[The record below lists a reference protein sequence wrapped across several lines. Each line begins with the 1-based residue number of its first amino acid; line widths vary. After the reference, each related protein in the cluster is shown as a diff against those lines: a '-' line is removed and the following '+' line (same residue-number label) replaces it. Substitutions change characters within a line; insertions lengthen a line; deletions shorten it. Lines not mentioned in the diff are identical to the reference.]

1 MSPTE
6 DNSNNKKK
14 NLAGNYSIPDALN
27 AELQKEF
34 TKDVS
39 TPMDKLKDDILNQNS
54 YNKLRFQRAVNL
66 NLDDQ
71 KSYKQIMNE
80 RNLEREEVRV
90 DKLIK
95 ENQEIP
101 QIGESESRKRKKRW
115 DITPEEYNKQKEQ
128 RLVTGSTSKLIEELA
143 RERLPVVN
151 GIPLTDEILDK
162 ILPLGYSKVRQPPSF
177 KQNDDTIPP
186 DVIESNS
193 SEYYVIPSNE
203 SIGVLQSG
211 LPTEMSGIKGLDFFK
226 EEDMKHFGKL
236 ASLNS
241 KTELSEIEKKEI
253 GAMKLILKVK
263 NGSPI
268 VRKRAMKKL
277 SSSVNNLGPKLLLNQ
292 ILPVLMEPNLDPQER
307 HLLVRLVGRIIYQL
321 NDLIRP
327 YTHQVLSV
335 ISPFLIDE
343 DPTIRLE
350 TKEIISSLTKA
361 AGLANIIST
370 LRPDLDHVDEYVRN
384 LTARIFAI
392 VANTLGLKSFIPFLK
407 AVIKSKKN
415 WTARHT
421 GIRIIQQLCIM
432 LGEGNGSTILPYLST
447 LVETLIPPINDEATQ
462 VRTITAL
469 TLAQLAENVSPY
481 GIDSFEPVLEPI
493 WFGIRKQRGKGLAS
507 FLKCIGSIIP
517 LMCYDPNY
525 EEYTNYYTTEVTN
538 IIVREFESRD
548 EDMRKTILNI
558 IPRLPLSR
566 KLIPGYETKVIV
578 PFLKAFWNRRTATD
592 STRITKL
599 VIEATNHLAIKFDFL
614 EMLEHIVYF
623 SKDNNEELRRLA
635 IEAIN
640 KLISNNKDELI
651 GMDSQLDRK
660 LVDGVLYA
668 FQNQTMQNK
677 IYLTCFGTMANA
689 LNIRLKPHLNSIL
702 STILYRMKNKLE
714 YIREQA
720 ADLITIMAPYIKQC
734 SEDEDE
740 LLIKLILI
748 LYESLGEVYPE
759 VLGSIIN
766 ALYGCL
772 DAIDRVTLY
781 TMTNPSINQ
790 ILPTL
795 TPILKNR
802 HEKVQE
808 ACINLVGLIARKNA
822 ETINA
827 REWMRI
833 CFDLLEML
841 KAQRKRIRVAANRT
855 FGYISQT
862 IGPQD
867 VIVMLLSNLRVQE
880 RQLRVC
886 TAVAMGIVAET
897 CLPFTVLPA
906 IMNEYRTPEKN
917 VQNGVLKA
925 MSFMFE
931 YLDGKITKDYLF
943 AITPLLEDALTDR
956 DLVHRQTA
964 ATVVFHIALNC
975 IGLTNNDY
983 TDVFIHF
990 LNLIMPNIFE
1000 TSPHVITR
1008 ILESIESLRLVIG
1021 NGIFTNYMWS
1031 GLFHPARKVRTPYW
1045 KIYNGAYVQC
1055 SDALVPYYPRIEELP
1070 NDDDTEQDL
1079 SYKLEEL
1086 DLYL

>member
-1 MSPTE
+1 MTPPQ
-6 DNSNNKKK
+6 DKKK
-14 NLAGNYSIPDALN
+14 SLAGNYSIPDSLN

-39 TPMDKLKDDILNQNS
+39 SPMDKLKDDILNQNS
-54 YNKLRFQRAVNL
+54 YNRLRFQRAVDL
-66 NLDDQ
+66 NLDEK

-80 RNLEREEVRV
+80 RNLEREEFRV
-90 DKLIK
+90 EKLIK
-95 ENQEIP
+95 EKQQQEP
-101 QIGESESRKRKKRW
+101 SPLGESRRRKQRW
-115 DITPEEYNKQKEQ
+115 DVTPEEYNKQKEQ
-128 RLVTGSTSKLIEELA
+128 KLVSRSSSKLVEELA
-143 RERLPVVN
+143 RNKLPVVN

-162 ILPLGYSKVRQPPSF
+162 ILPPGYTKVRQPPNF
-177 KQNDDTIPP
+177 QQNDDTIPP
-186 DVIESNS
+186 DVIESTT
-193 SEYYVIPSNE
+193 SEYYVPPSNE
-203 SIGVLQSG
+203 SIGVIASG
-211 LPTEMSGIKGLDFFK
+211 ELPAEISGVKGLDFFK

-236 ASLNS
+236 AKLHG
-241 KTELSEIEKKEI
+241 KQDLSDDEQKEI

-277 SSSVNNLGPKLLLNQ
+277 TSSAIKFGPKILLNQ

-307 HLLVRLVGRIIYQL
+307 HLLVRVVGRVIYQL
-321 NDLIRP
+321 NDSIRP

-350 TKEIISSLTKA
+350 TREIISSLTKA

-392 VANTLGLKSFIPFLK
+392 VANTLGLKSFLPFLK
-407 AVIKSKKN
+407 AVVKSKKN

-421 GIRIIQQLCIM
+421 GIKIIQQLCIM

-447 LVETLIPPINDEATQ
+447 LVEILIPPINDEATQ

-469 TLAQLAENVSPY
+469 TLGQLAENVSPY
-481 GIDSFEPVLEPI
+481 GIESFEPVLEPI

-517 LMCYDPNY
+517 LMSHDVNY
-525 EEYTNYYTTEVTN
+525 EEYTNYYTTEVTS

-566 KLIPGYETKVIV
+566 KLIPTYESKVIK

-592 STRITKL
+592 SSRISRL
-599 VIEATNHLAIKFDFL
+599 VVEATNHLAIRFDFL
-614 EMLEHIVYF
+614 DMLDHIVYF
-623 SKDNNEELRRLA
+623 TKDNNEELRRLA
-635 IEAIN
+635 IDAIN
-640 KLISNNKDELI
+640 KLISSNEDELI

-668 FQNQTMQNK
+668 FQNQSMQNK
-677 IYLTCFGTMANA
+677 IYLTCFGTLASA
-689 LNIRLKPHLNSIL
+689 LNVRLKPHLNSIL

-714 YIREQA
+714 YVRQQA
-720 ADLITIMAPYIKQC
+720 SDLITIMAPYIKQC
-734 SEDEDE
+734 SEDDDE
-740 LLIKLILI
+740 LLTKLILI

-759 VLGSIIN
+759 VLGSIIT
-766 ALYGCL
+766 ALYACL
-772 DAIDRVTLY
+772 DSIAKVTLY
-781 TMTNPSINQ
+781 TMSNPSINQ

-855 FGYISQT
+855 FGYIAQT

-975 IGLTNNDY
+975 IGFTNSDY
-983 TDVFIHF
+983 TDVFVHF

-1000 TSPHVITR
+1000 TSPHVIAR
-1008 ILESIESLRLVIG
+1008 ILESIDGLRLVIG
-1021 NGIFTNYMWS
+1021 NGIFTNYLWS

-1045 KIYNGAYVQC
+1045 KIYNSAYVEC
-1055 SDALVPYYPRIEELP
+1055 NDALVPYYPRIEELP
-1070 NDDDTEQDL
+1070 AGDEDVEQDL
-1079 SYKLEEL
+1079 RYKLEEL

>member
-1 MSPTE
+1 MSP
-6 DNSNNKKK
+6 SNVNDKKR
-14 NLAGNYSIPDALN
+14 NLGGNYSIPDSLQT
-27 AELQKEF
+27 ELEKEF
-34 TKDVS
+34 ARDVS
-39 TPMDKLKDDILNQNS
+39 TPMDKLKEDILAQNS

-66 NLDDQ
+66 NLEDQ

-80 RNLEREEVRV
+80 RNLEREEIRV
-90 DKLIK
+90 GKLIK
-95 ENQEIP
+95 EKEAELPN
-101 QIGESESRKRKKRW
+101 ESRKRKKRW
-115 DITPEEYNKQKEQ
+115 DVRPEEYNMKK
-128 RLVTGSTSKLIEELA
+128 LIHVSSSKLIEQLT
-143 RERLPVVN
+143 REKLPIVN

-162 ILPLGYSKVRQPPSF
+162 ILPLGYTKVRQPPNF
-177 KQNDDTIPP
+177 QQIDDSLPP
-186 DVIESNS
+186 DVIEPTT
-193 SEYYVIPSNE
+193 SEFYTLPSNE
-203 SIGVLQSG
+203 SVGILTSD
-211 LPTEMSGIKGLDFFK
+211 LPPEVSGIKGLDFFK

-236 ASLNS
+236 ATLN
-241 KTELSEIEKKEI
+241 KRTDLTVDEQKEVNV
-253 GAMKLILKVK
+253 MKLILKVK

-277 SSSVNNLGPKLLLNQ
+277 SNSATKFGPKILLNQ
-292 ILPVLMEPNLDPQER
+292 LLPVLMEPNLDPHER
-307 HLLVRLVGRIIYQL
+307 HLLVRVVGKIIYQL

-350 TKEIISSLTKA
+350 TKEIISSLSKA

-392 VANTLGLKSFIPFLK
+392 VANTLGLKLFLPFLK

-421 GIRIIQQLCIM
+421 GIKIIQQLCIM

-447 LVETLIPPINDEATQ
+447 LVEILIPPINDEATQ

-481 GIDSFEPVLEPI
+481 GIDSFEPVLEPV

-517 LMCYDPNY
+517 LMTHDVNY
-525 EEYTNYYTTEVTN
+525 QDYTNYYTTEVTN

-558 IPRLPLSR
+558 IPQLPLSR
-566 KLIPGYETKVIV
+566 TLIPPYEKKVII

-592 STRITKL
+592 SGKIARL
-599 VIEATNHLAIKFDFL
+599 VVDATNHLAIKFDFL
-614 EMLEHIVYF
+614 DMLEHIVYF

-635 IEAIN
+635 VEAIN
-640 KLISNNKDELI
+640 KLISNNKEELI

-660 LVDGVLYA
+660 LVDGVLFA

-677 IYLTCFGTMANA
+677 IYLTCFGSLASA

-714 YIREQA
+714 YIRQQA

-734 SEDEDE
+734 SEDDDE
-740 LLIKLILI
+740 LLTKLILI

-766 ALYGCL
+766 ALYACL
-772 DAIDRVTLY
+772 DSIDKGTLY
-781 TMTNPSINQ
+781 IMSNPSINQ

-906 IMNEYRTPEKN
+906 IMNEYRIPEKN

-943 AITPLLEDALTDR
+943 AIAPLLEDALTDR

-964 ATVVFHIALNC
+964 ATVIFHIALNC
-975 IGLTNNDY
+975 IGLTNSDY

-1000 TSPHVITR
+1000 TSPHVISR
-1008 ILESIESLRLVIG
+1008 ILESIDGLRLVIG
-1021 NGIFTNYMWS
+1021 NGIFTNYVWS

-1045 KIYNGAYVQC
+1045 KIYNSAYVQC
-1055 SDALVPYYPRIEELP
+1055 SDTLVPYYTRIEELP
-1070 NDDDTEQDL
+1070 NEENVDDL